1 MTAAAPPLTSA
12 RDTLVSLT
20 PLTYAGA
27 GDCLCHQC
35 PRGLVCLLDLFFM
48 SFIEEL
54 WQSVFTPGTTPALI
68 KATHGSF
75 ALLIASLLWLIYLSR
90 SIHFVN
96 LLVIALLLYG
106 TVFWFIKELER
117 TKLMSNEELDA
128 SAASE
133 NSEKNEQNK
142 PDSEELKEEQ
152 PSGHA
157 SGQASGKSTGEKK
170 VTKRKV

>member
-1 MTAAAPPLTSA
+1 
-12 RDTLVSLT
+12 
-20 PLTYAGA
+20 
-27 GDCLCHQC
+27 
-35 PRGLVCLLDLFFM
+35 M

-75 ALLIASLLWLIYLSR
+75 ALLIASLIWLIYLSR

-117 TKLMSNEELDA
+117 TKLMSNEELDKGNEKDASEKDA
-128 SAASE
+128 SA
-133 NSEKNEQNK
+133 
-142 PDSEELKEEQ
+142 
-152 PSGHA
+152 
-157 SGQASGKSTGEKK
+157 KSTATEKTTEKK

>member
-1 MTAAAPPLTSA
+1 
-12 RDTLVSLT
+12 
-20 PLTYAGA
+20 
-27 GDCLCHQC
+27 
-35 PRGLVCLLDLFFM
+35 M

-117 TKLMSNEELDA
+117 TKLMSNEELD
-128 SAASE
+128 
-133 NSEKNEQNK
+133 EKNEQREQNSSK
-142 PDSEELKEEQ
+142 PESEKLKDS
-152 PSGHA
+152 PSGKA
-157 SGQASGKSTGEKK
+157 SGQSTGEK

>member
-1 MTAAAPPLTSA
+1 M
-12 RDTLVSLT
+12 
-20 PLTYAGA
+20 
-27 GDCLCHQC
+27 
-35 PRGLVCLLDLFFM
+35 
-48 SFIEEL
+48 
-54 WQSVFTPGTTPALI
+54 FTPGTTPALI

>member
-1 MTAAAPPLTSA
+1 
-12 RDTLVSLT
+12 
-20 PLTYAGA
+20 
-27 GDCLCHQC
+27 
-35 PRGLVCLLDLFFM
+35 M

-75 ALLIASLLWLIYLSR
+75 ALLIASLIWLIYLSR

-106 TVFWFIKELER
+106 TVFWFIGELER
-117 TKLMSNEELDA
+117 TKLMSNEELDKANEKDASEKDA
-128 SAASE
+128 SA
-133 NSEKNEQNK
+133 
-142 PDSEELKEEQ
+142 
-152 PSGHA
+152 
-157 SGQASGKSTGEKK
+157 KSTATEKTTEKK

>member
-1 MTAAAPPLTSA
+1 MSSA
-12 RDTLVSLT
+12 CLVSSRRR
-20 PLTYAGA
+20 
-27 GDCLCHQC
+27 
-35 PRGLVCLLDLFFM
+35 PRLLVLM

-142 PDSEELKEEQ
+142 PESEELKDS
-152 PSGHA
+152 P
-157 SGQASGKSTGEKK
+157 SGQASGQSTGEK